1 MWRKW
6 LLWLGLALV
15 LAAVNT
21 TLYQR
26 EHLLAHG
33 TVLRLALAPV
43 DPRSLLQ
50 GDYMALRFAVAVDA
64 AAVRAAQPAPADTAT
79 SGLLVLALDGRG
91 VGRFRRFH
99 AEGTPLAADER
110 LLRYRVRNGRLR
122 LGTDAFFFE
131 EGQAGAYA
139 AARFGEF
146 RLAADGTALLTTLLD
161 EHLAPLGREAAAP
174 R

>member
-50 GDYMALRFAVAVDA
+50 GDYMALHFAVAVEA
-64 AAVRAAQPAPADTAT
+64 AAARAAAAGDGG
-79 SGLLVLALDGRG
+79 SGLLVLALDARG

-99 AEGTPLAADER
+99 AEGTPLAVDEH
-110 LLRYRVRNGRLR
+110 LLRYRVRNGQLR

-131 EGQAGAYA
+131 EGQGGAYA